1 MHKHDYNI
9 SLCLSVP
16 LSLYRPAGWLLS
28 GMSGLT
34 VSQSGH
40 DLPRLWPGQTG
51 PRSCNRTRN
60 VPLVVFCFVLFHFFV
75 ERLEYAS
82 LCTCRSKRNH
92 FLGITWGGLHKRTLC
107 ECNEII
113 KAYAVLCVATEDAL
127 FFLFS
132 LWLSSSKATEN
143 VIYFR
148 SSTFSLWTYFWC

>member
-1 MHKHDYNI
+1 MKIIII
-9 SLCLSVP
+9 SVSLSVSVF
-16 LSLYRPAGWLLS
+16 LSLQTCR
-28 GMSGLT
+28 LT
-34 VSQSGH
+34 FQWYVRTDCISEGS
-40 DLPRLWPGQTG
+40 WPTQTVTWT
-51 PRSCNRTRN
+51 NRTEELQQDTEC
-60 VPLVVFCFVLFHFFV
+60 PSCFVSFHFFV
-75 ERLEYAS
+75 EKLEYAS
-82 LCTCRSKRNH
+82 LCTCRSKRKH
-92 FLGITWGGLHKRTLC
+92 FLGITWGGLHKKTLC